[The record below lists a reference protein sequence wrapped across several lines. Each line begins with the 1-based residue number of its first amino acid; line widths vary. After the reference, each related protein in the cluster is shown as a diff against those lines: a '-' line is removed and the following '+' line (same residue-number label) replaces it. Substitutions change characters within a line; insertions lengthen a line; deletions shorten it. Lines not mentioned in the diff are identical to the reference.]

1 MVAPLI
7 VASGGSIP
15 RQAKSVVR
23 IFNSLVGSGSF
34 CVNNDNSRQ
43 GNQL

>member
-1 MVAPLI
+1 MVAALI

-23 IFNSLVGSGSF
+23 IFIVGSGSF